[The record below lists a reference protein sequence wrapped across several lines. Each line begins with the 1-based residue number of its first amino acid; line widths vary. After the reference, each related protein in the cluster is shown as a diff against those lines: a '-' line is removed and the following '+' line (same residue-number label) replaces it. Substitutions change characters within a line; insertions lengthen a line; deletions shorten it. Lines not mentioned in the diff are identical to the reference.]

1 MVWQLISWKLKTD
14 AFLSLTC
21 KKKISLICV
30 FVLQML
36 NQYMYIFPEVNL
48 IPVKTMKTAESD
60 SFIPSATFKT
70 NQGSFKASY
79 FEALNFRGHTDV
91 KLKQIHPRF
100 KGFWLCTEMRL
111 KCLFCLRK
119 SNWML
124 YFCCRNV
131 VLLFSLFIVLVE
143 GDIDSSG
150 GVKSHLSLL
159 NDNLSK
165 MSLMN
170 LPVLMKVFLHFADAG
185 IHATSTGKYL
195 CAFSPVSISSLYYLT
210 CFCLTCII
218 FYLSLSDKDS
228 TSDEAPTG

>member
-1 MVWQLISWKLKTD
+1 
-14 AFLSLTC
+14 
-21 KKKISLICV
+21 
-30 FVLQML
+30 
-36 NQYMYIFPEVNL
+36 
-48 IPVKTMKTAESD
+48 
-60 SFIPSATFKT
+60 
-70 NQGSFKASY
+70 
-79 FEALNFRGHTDV
+79 
-91 KLKQIHPRF
+91 
-100 KGFWLCTEMRL
+100 MRL

-119 SNWML
+119 SNWIL
-124 YFCCRNV
+124 CFCCRNV

-159 NDNLSK
+159 IDNLSK

-195 CAFSPVSISSLYYLT
+195 CAFSTVSISSLYCLT

-218 FYLSLSDKDS
+218 FYLCQTKILHLMKLLQVSVCGVQLWIIFQIKLLSSLVLYEEYLLFKILQHHELVVSILASQQKGPEFDS
-228 TSDEAPTG
+228 WVSVWNLHVFPMFASLGTPASSYCPKTCS

>member
-1 MVWQLISWKLKTD
+1 MWNLKR
-14 AFLSLTC
+14 
-21 KKKISLICV
+21 
-30 FVLQML
+30 
-36 NQYMYIFPEVNL
+36 
-48 IPVKTMKTAESD
+48 
-60 SFIPSATFKT
+60 FIP
-70 NQGSFKASY
+70 
-79 FEALNFRGHTDV
+79 D
-91 KLKQIHPRF
+91 
-100 KGFWLCTEMRL
+100 FWLCTKMRL

-210 CFCLTCII
+210 CSPSHLFLSHMYNILPLSVRQR
-218 FYLSLSDKDS
+218 FYIWWSSYRLVCVGFGC
-228 TSDEAPTG
+228 E